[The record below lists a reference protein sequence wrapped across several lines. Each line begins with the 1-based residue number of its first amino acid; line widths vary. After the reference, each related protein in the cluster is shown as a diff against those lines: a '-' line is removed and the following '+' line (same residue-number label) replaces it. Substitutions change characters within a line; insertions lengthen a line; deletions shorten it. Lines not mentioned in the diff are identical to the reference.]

1 MKVSLKKL
9 LYSLICLY
17 PLLNISI
24 CYLCDGDNMATFSA
38 IYCCILLGI
47 IFIDVKRYKIQTIF
61 IMLCG
66 MLTIIV
72 SYIREEVIYSIYS
85 ILFVITM
92 LCLNFF
98 SELYFN
104 IDDFGKYI
112 AKKKEVCFVPQ
123 ILFLIVL
130 FYHYSLHGLRYGWST
145 SVLQGPYNYPHTL
158 AYILLLLAML
168 DAFLWIRIKSKFG
181 FILAG
186 LNLLLLLLTAVR
198 AALLATCFAVL
209 YLLLR
214 FVTAKQIKKLLLFVG
229 IGLVVLFIAYKYG
242 FLNGLI
248 AKTELAIA
256 HSSITNGRGNIVL
269 VSLNTLRSDGR
280 NGIDYFFGVGLR
292 ELLNN
297 NYRYLGYAIHAHNDF
312 IDVFICYGIFDL
324 GLYMYS
330 FHKFARKNRVW
341 IWLCVGCLA
350 IGNGLFMY
358 IDAIPMLFFARL
370 FFETFSYNTD
380 SLIDK
385 IYKLKERADERS
397 GVFM

>member
-85 ILFVITM
+85 ILFVTTM

-98 SELYFN
+98 SEIYFD

-112 AKKKEVCFVPQ
+112 GEKKEICFVPQ

-168 DAFLWIRIKSKFG
+168 DAFLWINTQSNLG

-198 AALLATCFAVL
+198 SALLAACFSIL

-214 FVTAKQIKKLLLFVG
+214 FVTDKEIKKLLLFIG
-229 IGLVVLFIAYKYG
+229 IGLLTVFIAYKYG

-256 HSSITNGRGNIVL
+256 HSSITNGRGNIAL
-269 VSLNTLRSDGR
+269 VSLNTLASDGR
-280 NGIDYFFGVGLR
+280 TVVDYFFGVGMG

-312 IDVFICYGIFDL
+312 IDVFVCYGIVDL
-324 GLYMYS
+324 GLYIYS
-330 FHKFARKNRVW
+330 FHKFAKKNWIW
-341 IWLCVGCLA
+341 IWLCIGCLA
-350 IGNGLFMY
+350 VGNGLFMY
-358 IDAIPMLFFARL
+358 IDAVPMLFFARL
-370 FFETFSYNTD
+370 FFESISYNAD
-380 SLIDK
+380 SLIGK
-385 IYKLKERADERS
+385 IYKVRGRS
-397 GVFM
+397 R